1 MSVAKMLKGH
11 ELFGSL
17 GFEEVERVSSFSGL
31 KEYGKD
37 DVIFDSGAV
46 GSHIFVL
53 QQGYVSLRL
62 PAAAHE
68 ASLLVGRLE
77 RGDMFGLSPLL
88 GPGRHTTTAQC
99 TEASTV
105 LAIEADPFRSLL
117 EENAQVGLHI
127 MSTMAREYFSRYI
140 ETLTRVQRV
149 VNEIAAI

>member
-11 ELFGSL
+11 ELFRSL
-17 GFEEVERVSSFSGL
+17 SFEEVERVSSFSGL

-37 DVIFDSGAV
+37 EIVFDSGVV

-53 QQGYVSLRL
+53 QRGYVSLRL

-68 ASLLVGRLE
+68 ASFVAGRLE

-88 GPGRHTTTAQC
+88 GPGRHTATAQC
-99 TEASTV
+99 TEACTV
-105 LAIEADPFRSLL
+105 LAIEAEPFRCLL
-117 EENAQVGLHI
+117 EENAGVGLHI
-127 MSTMAREYFSRYI
+127 MNAMAREYFSRYI
-140 ETLTRVQRV
+140 ETLTRLQRV